1 MTAWAETMTGNLL
14 NFSQVLG
21 GGGSA
26 PMSPPR
32 IPAPPLS
39 PDTTV
44 TLPAISDR
52 SDITD
57 KQRAVLA
64 YQGID
69 PETAP
74 LSDINHGLGLPKQVP
89 APASPAPTPPAPATP
104 ASNSGTPAVTPVG
117 DGKHDGDGQLSG
129 AAADVAKRLDETLGK
144 NRSAINN
151 ADEQLAD
158 AILKA
163 QSSSEAGKEKLKQLQ
178 DSIIDQVQKLSPT
191 LDTQAGQQQLAEFL
205 RGKAS
210 EILNVANN
218 AELDAK
224 SHAALLDGVAA
235 QLDAIGDGDRGEAG
249 NQGEPGSP
257 EQQNQPGG
265 DQPTTPPATPAPSDT
280 PLPGDPLLDGLASDP
295 LMQGLGS
302 LLGPAAGALGG
313 LPQMMGGMMPGMG
326 GGGGLPLGDIGS
338 AIGSA
343 IRGGTGEG
351 QADPLT
357 DPPLNDKADDKPD
370 TDDKGD
376 SKPADD
382 KPEDKPAQTT
392 PAAAPTDAATPNAP
406 QAQSGQVEQA
416 AANDLKVKLPQSG
429 DEVTVANA
437 SLKKA
442 GDEVLA
448 GKSIDD
454 SYRNAGLT
462 MSPPGAPITK
472 NMVSRSEGLEFGD
485 VGQFT
490 DHRVMA
496 LGNDK
501 VWDNGREIPLK
512 DLQVGTTFLGWERPH
527 TTQPVIAAT
536 ATTPT
541 PPSRT

>member
-21 GGGSA
+21 GGSA

-32 IPAPPLS
+32 MPAPPLS
-39 PDTTV
+39 PDATV
-44 TLPAISDR
+44 TIPAIDDR
-52 SDITD
+52 RDITD

-74 LSDINHGLGLPKQVP
+74 LSDINHGLGLPKQAP
-89 APASPAPTPPAPATP
+89 APNSPPPAPPAPATP

-117 DGKHDGDGQLSG
+117 DGQHDGDGQLSG

-163 QSSSEAGKEKLKQLQ
+163 QSSSEAGKAKLKQLQ

-210 EILNVANN
+210 EILNVANT

-235 QLDAIGDGDRGEAG
+235 QLDAIGDGDHGKAG
-249 NQGEPGSP
+249 NQGEPGDP

-265 DQPTTPPATPAPSDT
+265 DQPAASPAGAAPSDA
-280 PLPGDPLLDGLASDP
+280 PLPSDPLLDGLASDP

-343 IRGGTGEG
+343 IRGGATDGPT
-351 QADPLT
+351 DPLT
-357 DPPLNDKADDKPD
+357 DPPLNDKAEDKPD
-370 TDDKGD
+370 TDDKGEA
-376 SKPADD
+376 KPAED
-382 KPEDKPAQTT
+382 KPEDHTAQTT
-392 PAAAPTDAATPNAP
+392 PAAAPADAATPNAP
-406 QAQSGQVEQA
+406 QAQPGQVEQA

-429 DEVTVANA
+429 DEVPVANA
-437 SLKKA
+437 ALKKA
-442 GDEVLA
+442 GDEVLS

-454 SYRNAGLT
+454 AYRNAGLA